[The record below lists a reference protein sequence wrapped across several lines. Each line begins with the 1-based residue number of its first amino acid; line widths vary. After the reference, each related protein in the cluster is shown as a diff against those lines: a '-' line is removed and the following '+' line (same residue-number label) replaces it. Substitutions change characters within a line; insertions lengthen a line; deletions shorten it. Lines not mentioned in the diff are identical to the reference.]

1 MMTQEQGVQH
11 EEILK
16 AIQEDELGDLN
27 VLREF
32 ESEDGGKKKKKRAF
46 TFRRTAIP
54 RHLRERLDEGKLCLK
69 IEVFEKL
76 QIFECQLR

>member
-27 VLREF
+27 VLRQF
-32 ESEDGGKKKKKRAF
+32 ESAS
-46 TFRRTAIP
+46 A
-54 RHLRERLDEGKLCLK
+54 RHIRERLDEGKLCLK